1 MKKLKTCIIGCGNI
15 GSRVVEILARGYD
28 MKVLAC
34 DPVHHDD
41 WAAKLGVPFEYT
53 DVDTVVANC
62 DVLTLNADLNPTSF
76 HILNADVFSKMKK
89 GCYVVNNARADLIDQ
104 PAMLAALE
112 DGTVKALAIDVMHD
126 EPPLPDDPYFN
137 HPQVL
142 VCPHISAYT
151 EEGLRGMGEKC
162 VGDVERFVNGE
173 APVNAK
179 TKLA

>member
-1 MKKLKTCIIGCGNI
+1 
-15 GSRVVEILARGYD
+15 
-28 MKVLAC
+28 
-34 DPVHHDD
+34 
-41 WAAKLGVPFEYT
+41 
-53 DVDTVVANC
+53 
-62 DVLTLNADLNPTSF
+62 
-76 HILNADVFSKMKK
+76 
-89 GCYVVNNARADLIDQ
+89 
-104 PAMLAALE
+104 MLAALE